1 MSWRVLT
8 AADVQTQLS
17 GDELE
22 KLQTLSLVN
31 GQADP
36 LPGII
41 TQVSDEVRGY
51 IRANSANKMDASAKL
66 PPEVIGAAI
75 VIARWRLCGRL
86 AIGGS
91 AQLLMTPQREK
102 DYSDA
107 IEFLKAVAKG
117 EIAVEQPA
125 DEITEEAER
134 PLGCHGSATKVS
146 FKSYSE

>member
-1 MSWRVLT
+1 MSWRVIT
-8 AADVQTQLS
+8 EADVLTQLS

-22 KLQTLSLVN
+22 KLQTLSLADDQV
-31 GQADP
+31 DP
-36 LPGII
+36 LPGIM

-51 IRANSANKMDASAKL
+51 VRGNSANKMDTSPKL

-75 VIARWRLCGRL
+75 TISRWRLCGRL

-107 IEFLKAVAKG
+107 IEFLKLVAKG
-117 EIAVEQPA
+117 EIAVEQPES
-125 DEITEEAER
+125 EITETAEEPR
-134 PLGCHGSATKVS
+134 GCHGSGTKVS